1 MATFHPRRVPAA
13 AFVLVLFLG
22 GVPSW
27 GAAKGKPRAALHPR
41 ETIQREVARIVN
53 LLLGHVSLKT
63 ESTDP
68 NGGSGNTPPSAPG
81 GATPDIGS
89 SLNPLG

>member
-1 MATFHPRRVPAA
+1 MARFHPRGVAA
-13 AFVLVLFLG
+13 ALVLVLFLG

-27 GAAKGKPRAALHPR
+27 GAAKGKPGTASPPR
-41 ETIQREVARIVN
+41 ETFQEDVARIVN
-53 LLLGHVSLKT
+53 LILGHVSPKT

-68 NGGSGNTPPSAPG
+68 NGGSGSTPSAPG

-89 SLNPLG
+89 SLDPLG

>member
-1 MATFHPRRVPAA
+1 MARFHPRRVPAA
-13 AFVLVLFLG
+13 ALVLVLFLG

-27 GAAKGKPRAALHPR
+27 ATAKDKPRAAAPPR
-41 ETIQREVARIVN
+41 VTRQQEMVRIFD

-68 NGGSGNTPPSAPG
+68 NGGSGSTPPSAPG

-89 SLNPLG
+89 SLNPFG

>member
-1 MATFHPRRVPAA
+1 MARFHPRGMAA

-27 GAAKGKPRAALHPR
+27 AAAKDKHITAPTPR
-41 ETIQREVARIVN
+41 ETIQREIARVFN
-53 LLLGHVSLKT
+53 LLLVHVSPKT

-68 NGGSGNTPPSAPG
+68 NGGSGSTPPSAPG

-89 SLNPLG
+89 SLDPLG